1 MSDQIVR
8 NEQQLGA
15 ALRRARRKMGLS
27 QSVLGERVHLRQAT
41 ISRVEAGEPAVQ
53 LSTIMSVLAA
63 LDLELVVRPRSKTDA
78 DDIDALIRDLV

>member
-15 ALRRARRKMGLS
+15 ALRRARRKMGLP
-27 QSVLGERVHLRQAT
+27 QSALGERVHLRQAT

-53 LSTIMSVLAA
+53 LSTIMSILAA

-78 DDIDALIRDLV
+78 GDIDALIRDLV